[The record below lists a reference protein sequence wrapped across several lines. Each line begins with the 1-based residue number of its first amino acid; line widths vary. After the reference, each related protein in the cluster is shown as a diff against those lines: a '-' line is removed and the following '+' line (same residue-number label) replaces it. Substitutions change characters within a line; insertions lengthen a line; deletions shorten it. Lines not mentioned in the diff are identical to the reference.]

1 MQSLDTI
8 HSILNYFFQKN
19 IFKIKMHVQ
28 LEEYISGS
36 LYIVWNKKKKIYELK
51 VREGT
56 KYKQSVVM
64 Q

>member
-1 MQSLDTI
+1 
-8 HSILNYFFQKN
+8 
-19 IFKIKMHVQ
+19 MHVQ

-36 LYIVWNKKKKIYELK
+36 LYIVWNKKRYELK